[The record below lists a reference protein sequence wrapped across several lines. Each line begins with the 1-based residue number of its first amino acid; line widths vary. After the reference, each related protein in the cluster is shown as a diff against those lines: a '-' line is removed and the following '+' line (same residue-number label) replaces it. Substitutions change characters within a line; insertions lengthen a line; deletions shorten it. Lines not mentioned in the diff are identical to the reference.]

1 MINKVIRFLIPVFFI
16 LFILS
21 CGDSYNP
28 KPRGFFRI
36 DLPEKEYRV
45 FDSIFPYTFE
55 YPVYAKI
62 QPDLSPASEPYWADI
77 FFPQFKASIH
87 LSYKEVKSQED
98 LYLYFDD
105 SRTFANKQ
113 IPKATAI
120 RESSVVDDNREVYGL
135 TYEIKGTG
143 AASTYQFY
151 LTDSTKHFLR
161 GALYFNFN
169 PNNDSLAPVIDFI
182 AKDIEH
188 LIYTLEWQD

>member
-1 MINKVIRFLIPVFFI
+1 MAKKIIKLFVPLFFI
-16 LFILS
+16 LVIIS

-36 DLPEKEYRV
+36 DLPEKEYRL

-77 FFPQFKASIH
+77 FYPQFNASIH
-87 LSYKEVKSQED
+87 LSYKEVKTPND
-98 LYLYFDD
+98 LHLYFED

-120 RESSVVDDNREVYGL
+120 RESSVVDDTREVYGL

-151 LTDSTKHFLR
+151 LTDSTHHFLR
-161 GALYFNFN
+161 GALYFNFH
-169 PNNDSLAPVIDFI
+169 PNNDSLAPVIDFLTE
-182 AKDIEH
+182 DIEH
-188 LIYTLEWQD
+188 FIYTLEWKN